1 MKYLKLNKS
10 QVMGIYKKQ
19 TLCFLQIVED
29 WKYVSMVLDR
39 FFLWVFTL
47 ACIGGTCGIIFQA
60 PSLYDKRVPIDQQR
74 STILWRGNNFQVPHS
89 TDIPRIE

>member
-1 MKYLKLNKS
+1 MTYLKLNKS
-10 QVMGIYKKQ
+10 QVMGIYKTQ

-60 PSLYDKRVPIDQQR
+60 PSLYDKRVPIDQQL
-74 STILWRGNNFQVPHS
+74 STIPMRRNNFEVPQS
-89 TDIPRIE
+89 TDIPGIE

>member
-10 QVMGIYKKQ
+10 PVMGIFKKQ
-19 TLCFLQIVED
+19 TLCFLQVVED

-60 PSLYDKRVPIDQQR
+60 PSLYDKRVPIDEQL
-74 STILWRGNNFQVPHS
+74 STIPLRKNNYEVPQS
-89 TDIPRIE
+89 TGIPGME

>member
-1 MKYLKLNKS
+1 MEYLKLNKS
-10 QVMGIYKKQ
+10 QVMGLYKKQ
-19 TLCFLQIVED
+19 SLCFLQIVED

-60 PSLYDKRVPIDQQR
+60 PSLYDKRAPIDQQL
-74 STILWRGNNFQVPHS
+74 STIPMRKNNFEVPQS
-89 TDIPRIE
+89 TDIPGIE

>member
-1 MKYLKLNKS
+1 MKYLKLIKYP
-10 QVMGIYKKQ
+10 VLEIYKKQ
-19 TLCFLQIVED
+19 TLCFFQIVED

-60 PSLYDKRVPIDQQR
+60 PSLYDKRVPIDQQL
-74 STILWRGNNFQVPHS
+74 STIPLRRNNFEVPQPI
-89 TDIPRIE
+89 DVPGVE

>member
-1 MKYLKLNKS
+1 MKYLKLHKS
-10 QVMGIYKKQ
+10 QVIGIYKKQ

-60 PSLYDKRVPIDQQR
+60 PSLYDKRVPIDQEL
-74 STILWRGNNFQVPHS
+74 STIPAPRNNFEVPQS
-89 TDIPRIE
+89 TDIPGIY

>member
-1 MKYLKLNKS
+1 MYGIKLKLNFV
-10 QVMGIYKKQ
+10 QV
-19 TLCFLQIVED
+19 VED

-60 PSLYDKRVPIDQQR
+60 PSLYDTRLPIDRQLSEIPFR
-74 STILWRGNNFQVPHS
+74 KNNLLLPDEFTQVHM
-89 TDIPRIE
+89 TGFL